1 MSEHGPEGKPILE
14 PGGRAGRS
22 IPQVVLTDAEVGAA
36 EFAGSD
42 SRVFNYYTPQGRRA
56 TKYEDVTVDVQPDP
70 ERYLTQGWIYSFAD
84 GSRGY
89 EEDWTRM
96 RSSDWHAYR
105 DPNQEWERTI
115 YRNQHRNVVQVQQ
128 TMELATTENVF
139 ADWNE
144 KWLDVFAKHVS
155 TWMHPE
161 HGIGLY
167 VFVKANREA
176 PTNMHNN
183 AISVMAIHKL
193 RAAQDIALYNLQVSD
208 QLSGDEEGEEKFD
221 ASAHREAW
229 LEDPIWQGVRE
240 NVERMFVLEDWAE
253 EVFAANVV
261 FEPLVGELFR
271 SGFVMHTAPAQG
283 DFVTPTLFGLIEK
296 EYDRDLAATRDMF
309 TLLAEDE
316 EHGEENRQV
325 MQEWLE
331 HWVPYSVA
339 AAQGLEPIWSE
350 PEVQVMSFE
359 ESFEK
364 ARSRFEG
371 ILSDLG
377 LQLTEELVQQ

>member
-1 MSEHGPEGKPILE
+1 MSEPGPEGRPILE

-22 IPQVVLTDAEVGAA
+22 IPQVVLTDAEAGAA

-42 SRVFNYYTPQGRRA
+42 SRAFNYFTPKGRRA

-89 EEDWTRM
+89 ERDWTRM
-96 RSSDWHAYR
+96 KSSDWHAYR
-105 DPNQEWERTI
+105 DPNEEWERTI
-115 YRNQHRNVVQVQQ
+115 YRHQHRNVIQIKQNI
-128 TMELATTENVF
+128 ELAKTENTF
-139 ADWNE
+139 ANWNE
-144 KWLDVFAKHVS
+144 KWLEIFAKHVS

-161 HGIGLY
+161 HGLGLY

-193 RAAQDIALYNLQVSD
+193 RAAQDIALFNLE
-208 QLSGDEEGEEKFD
+208 LSEQFSEEEFD
-221 ASAHREAW
+221 ASAHQDVW
-229 LEDPIWQGVRE
+229 MNDPIWQGVRE
-240 NVERMFVLEDWAE
+240 NVERMFVLGDWAE

-271 SGFVMHTAPAQG
+271 SGFAMHAAPAQG
-283 DFVTPTLFGLIEK
+283 DFVTPTIMGVIEN
-296 EYDRDLAATRDMF
+296 EYERDLNATRDMF
-309 TLLAEDE
+309 VELAEDE
-316 EHGEENRQV
+316 THGEENREV
-325 MQEWLE
+325 MQEWLS
-331 HWVPYSVA
+331 HWVPYSVK

-350 PEVQVMSFE
+350 PEVQVVSFE
-359 ESFEK
+359 ESFEQ

>member
-1 MSEHGPEGKPILE
+1 VSEPGPEGRPILE
-14 PGGRAGRS
+14 PGGRPGRS
-22 IPQVVLTDAEVGAA
+22 IPQIVLTDAEVGAA

-42 SRVFNYYTPQGRRA
+42 SRAFNYFEPKGRRA

-89 EEDWTRM
+89 EHDWTRM
-96 RSSDWHAYR
+96 KSSDWHTYR
-105 DPNQEWERTI
+105 DPNEEWERTI
-115 YRNQHRNVVQVQQ
+115 YRHQHRNVMQIQQ
-128 TMELATTENVF
+128 NIELAKTENAF
-139 ADWNE
+139 ANWNE
-144 KWLDVFAKHVS
+144 KWLEIFAKHVS
-155 TWMHPE
+155 AWMHPE

-167 VFVKANREA
+167 CFVKANREA

-193 RAAQDIALYNLQVSD
+193 RAAQDIALYNLQVSE
-208 QLSGDEEGEEKFD
+208 QFSEEEFD
-221 ASAHREAW
+221 ASVHREVW
-229 LEDPIWQGVRE
+229 LEDQIWQGVRE
-240 NVERMFVLEDWAE
+240 NVERLCVLGDWAE
-253 EVFAANVV
+253 AVFATNVV

-271 SGFVMHTAPAQG
+271 SGFAMHAAPAQG
-283 DFVTPTLFGLIEK
+283 DFVTPTIMGVIEN
-296 EYDRDLAATRDMF
+296 EYERDLNATRDMF
-309 TLLAEDE
+309 VELAEDE
-316 EHGEENRQV
+316 AHGEENREV
-325 MQEWLE
+325 MQEWLS
-331 HWVPYSVA
+331 HWVPYSVT

-350 PEVQVMSFE
+350 PEVQVVSFE

-364 ARSRFEG
+364 ARGRFEG

>member
-1 MSEHGPEGKPILE
+1 VSEHGPEGKPILE
-14 PGGRAGRS
+14 AGGRPGRS
-22 IPQVVLTDAEVGAA
+22 IPQIVLTDAEAGAA

-84 GSRGY
+84 GTRGY
-89 EEDWTRM
+89 EHDWTRM
-96 RSSDWHAYR
+96 KSSDWHAYR
-105 DPNQEWERTI
+105 DPNEEWERTI
-115 YRNQHRNVVQVQQ
+115 YRHQNYNVQQ
-128 TMELATTENVF
+128 IRQNIDLAKTENVF
-139 ADWNE
+139 VDWNE
-144 KWLDVFAKHVS
+144 KWLDIFAKHVS

-161 HGIGLY
+161 HGIGMY

-193 RAAQDIALYNLQVSD
+193 RAAQDIATYNLEVS
-208 QLSGDEEGEEKFD
+208 QQFSEDEFD
-221 ASAHREAW
+221 ASVHREVW
-229 LEDPIWQGVRE
+229 LEDQIWQGVRE

-253 EVFAANVV
+253 EVFAANIV

-271 SGFVMHTAPAQG
+271 SGFAMHNAPAQG
-283 DFVTPTLFGLIEK
+283 DFVTPTIMGLIEN
-296 EYDRDLAATRDMF
+296 EYERDLNATRDMF

-316 EHGEENRQV
+316 EHGEENREV
-325 MQEWLE
+325 MQEWLSN
-331 HWVPYSVA
+331 WVPYSMK

-350 PEVQVMSFE
+350 PEVQVVSFE

-364 ARSRFEG
+364 TKSRFEG

-377 LQLTEELVQQ
+377 LQLTEELVHQ

>member
-1 MSEHGPEGKPILE
+1 VSEHGPEGKPILE
-14 PGGRAGRS
+14 PGGRPGRS

-84 GSRGY
+84 GTRGY
-89 EEDWTRM
+89 EADWTRM
-96 RSSDWHAYR
+96 KSSDWHAYR
-105 DPNQEWERTI
+105 DPNEEWERTI
-115 YRNQHRNVVQVQQ
+115 YRNQHRNVMQIQQ

-144 KWLDVFAKHVS
+144 KWLEIFAKHVS

-161 HGIGLY
+161 HGLGLY

-193 RAAQDIALYNLQVSD
+193 RAAQDIALYNLQVSE
-208 QLSGDEEGEEKFD
+208 QFSEDEDKFE
-221 ASAHREAW
+221 ASVHREVW

-240 NVERMFVLEDWAE
+240 NVERMFPLGDWAE

-271 SGFVMHTAPAQG
+271 SGFAMHAAPAQG
-283 DFVTPTLFGLIEK
+283 DFVTPTIMGMIEK
-296 EYDRDLAATRDMF
+296 EYERDLNATRDMF

-316 EHGEENRQV
+316 EHGEENREV
-325 MQEWLE
+325 MQEWLD

-350 PEVQVMSFE
+350 PEVQVVSFE

>member
-1 MSEHGPEGKPILE
+1 MSEPGPEGRPFLE
-14 PGGRAGRS
+14 PGGRPGRS
-22 IPQVVLTDAEVGAA
+22 IPQVVLTDAEAGAA

-42 SRVFNYYTPQGRRA
+42 SRVFNYFTPKKRRA
-56 TKYEDVTVDVQPDP
+56 TRYEDVTVDVQPDP

-84 GSRGY
+84 GSSGY
-89 EEDWTRM
+89 PLDWTRM
-96 RSSDWHAYR
+96 KASRDNWHTYR
-105 DPNQEWERTI
+105 DPNEEWERTI
-115 YRNQHRNVVQVQQ
+115 YRHQNYNVKQVTQNIDH
-128 TMELATTENVF
+128 AKSANVF

-144 KWLDVFAKHVS
+144 KWFEILAKHVS

-161 HGIGLY
+161 HGLGLY

-193 RAAQDIALYNLQVSD
+193 RGAQDIALFNLEVSEQFPD
-208 QLSGDEEGEEKFD
+208 KFD
-221 ASAHREAW
+221 GSAHQDVW
-229 LEDPIWQGVRE
+229 MNDPIWQGVRE
-240 NVERMFVLEDWAE
+240 NVERMFVLGDWAE
-253 EVFAANVV
+253 QVFAANIV

-271 SGFVMHTAPAQG
+271 SGFAMHAAPSQG
-283 DFVTPTLFGLIEK
+283 DFVTPTIMGLIES
-296 EYDRDLAATRDMF
+296 EYDRDLNATRDMF

-316 EHGEENRQV
+316 THGEENREV
-325 MQEWLE
+325 MQEWLSQ
-331 HWVPYSVA
+331 WVPYSIA

-350 PEVQVMSFE
+350 PEVQAVSFE
-359 ESFEK
+359 QSFEN
-364 ARSRFEG
+364 ARNRFEG

>member
-1 MSEHGPEGKPILE
+1 MSEPGPEGKPILE

-22 IPQVVLTDAEVGAA
+22 IPQIVLTDAEVGAA

-42 SRVFNYYTPQGRRA
+42 SRAFNYYTPQGRRA

-84 GSRGY
+84 GTRGY
-89 EEDWTRM
+89 PAEWTRM
-96 RSSDWHAYR
+96 KSSDWHAYR
-105 DPNQEWERTI
+105 DPNEEWERTI
-115 YRNQHRNVVQVQQ
+115 YRHQNRNIVQIRQNLD
-128 TMELATTENVF
+128 LAKTENVF

-155 TWMHPE
+155 VWMHPE
-161 HGIGLY
+161 HGLGLY
-167 VFVKANREA
+167 CFVKANREA

-193 RAAQDIALYNLQVSD
+193 RAAQDIALYNLE
-208 QLSGDEEGEEKFD
+208 LSEQFSEDEFD
-221 ASAHREAW
+221 ASVHREVW
-229 LEDPIWQGVRE
+229 LEDPMWQGVRE
-240 NVERMFVLEDWAE
+240 NVERLCVIDDWAE
-253 EVFAANVV
+253 AVFATNVV

-271 SGFVMHTAPAQG
+271 SGFAMHAAPVQG
-283 DFVTPTLFGLIEK
+283 DFVTPTIMGLIEN
-296 EYDRDLAATRDMF
+296 EYERDLNATRDMF
-309 TLLAEDE
+309 VELAEDE
-316 EHGEENRQV
+316 DHGEENREV
-325 MQEWLE
+325 MQEWLS
-331 HWVPYSVA
+331 HWVPYSIQ

-350 PEVQVMSFE
+350 PEVQVVSFE

-364 ARSRFEG
+364 AKSRFED

>member
-1 MSEHGPEGKPILE
+1 VSEPGPEGRPILE
-14 PGGRAGRS
+14 PGGRPGRS
-22 IPQVVLTDAEVGAA
+22 IPQIVLTDAEVGAA

-42 SRVFNYYTPQGRRA
+42 SRAFTYFEPKGRRA

-89 EEDWTRM
+89 EHDWTRM
-96 RSSDWHAYR
+96 KSSDWHTYR
-105 DPNQEWERTI
+105 DPNEEWERTI
-115 YRNQHRNVVQVQQ
+115 YRHQHRNVMQVQQ
-128 TMELATTENVF
+128 NIELAKTENAF
-139 ADWNE
+139 ANWNE
-144 KWLDVFAKHVS
+144 KWLEIFARHVS
-155 TWMHPE
+155 AWMHPE
-161 HGIGLY
+161 HGLGLY
-167 VFVKANREA
+167 CFLKANREA

-193 RAAQDIALYNLQVSD
+193 RAAQDIALYNLQVSE
-208 QLSGDEEGEEKFD
+208 QFSEEEFD
-221 ASAHREAW
+221 ASVHREVW
-229 LEDPIWQGVRE
+229 LEDQIWQGVRE
-240 NVERMFVLEDWAE
+240 NVERLCVLGDWAE
-253 EVFAANVV
+253 AVFATNVV

-271 SGFVMHTAPAQG
+271 SGFAMHAAPAQG
-283 DFVTPTLFGLIEK
+283 DFVTPTIMGVIEN
-296 EYDRDLAATRDMF
+296 EYERDLNATRDMF
-309 TLLAEDE
+309 VELAEDE
-316 EHGEENRQV
+316 AHGEENREV
-325 MQEWLE
+325 MQEWLS

-350 PEVQVMSFE
+350 PEVQVVSFE